1 MRVSMRAMA
10 GRAARRA
17 VAVGAATMVIA
28 RAVAVLVVV
37 AGAVA
42 VIAGSGCEAAPS
54 IRISPSRV
62 EKQVRR
68 FLFFEDRSFGP
79 FKVVNSGTSPL
90 RVRICVEDLFQT
102 DDGSA
107 VFVNDGSYQFGAAEL
122 VSLEPTEFLLEPG
135 KTQLVK
141 GTVDTGS
148 KRTGGGYCVVFFET
162 QPEPEGMAS
171 MATASRVGALVYIV
185 FAGPVQV
192 KGRIDKL
199 DVIDLGQGVA
209 NVRVLVRNEGDV
221 HISPRGTLR
230 VKTTGGNLICDG
242 SVEPANIL
250 PSATRW
256 LQGTVSLPPE
266 IEPGSYVLEVT
277 MLLTDT
283 KTAYA
288 EAAMLVRRSDG
299 ERIEV
304 SLD

>member
-1 MRVSMRAMA
+1 MSMRAIA
-10 GRAARRA
+10 GRAALRA
-17 VAVGAATMVIA
+17 VVAVGAAAAIVVGAMA
-28 RAVAVLVVV
+28 VVV
-37 AGAVA
+37 EGP
-42 VIAGSGCEAAPS
+42 CEAAPS

-107 VFVNDGSYQFGAAEL
+107 VYVTDGSYQFGAAEL

-192 KGRIDKL
+192 KGRIDQL

-230 VKTTGGNLICDG
+230 VKTTGGHLICDG
-242 SVEPANIL
+242 RVEPANIL
-250 PSATRW
+250 PCATRW
-256 LQGTVSLPPE
+256 LEGTVSLPPE
-266 IEPGSYVLEVT
+266 IEPGRYVLEVT
-277 MLLTDT
+277 VLLTDT
-283 KTAYA
+283 KTAFA

>member
-1 MRVSMRAMA
+1 MSMRAIA
-10 GRAARRA
+10 GRAALRA
-17 VAVGAATMVIA
+17 VVAVGAAAAIVVGAMA
-28 RAVAVLVVV
+28 VVV
-37 AGAVA
+37 EGT
-42 VIAGSGCEAAPS
+42 CEAAPS

-107 VFVNDGSYQFGAAEL
+107 VFVTDGSYQFGAAEL

-230 VKTTGGNLICDG
+230 VKTTGGHLICDG

>member
-1 MRVSMRAMA
+1 MSMRAIA
-10 GRAARRA
+10 GRAALRA
-17 VAVGAATMVIA
+17 VVAVGAAAAIVVGAMA
-28 RAVAVLVVV
+28 VVV
-37 AGAVA
+37 EGP
-42 VIAGSGCEAAPS
+42 CEAAPS

-107 VFVNDGSYQFGAAEL
+107 VFVTDGSYQFGAAEL

-283 KTAYA
+283 KTAFA
-288 EAAMLVRRSDG
+288 EAAMLVRRSDS